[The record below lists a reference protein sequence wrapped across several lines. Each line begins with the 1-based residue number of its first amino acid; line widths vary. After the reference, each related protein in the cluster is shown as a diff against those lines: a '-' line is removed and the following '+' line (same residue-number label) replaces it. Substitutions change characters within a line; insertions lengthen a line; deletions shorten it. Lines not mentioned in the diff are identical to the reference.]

1 MKREGGTLILGI
13 GNPILTD
20 DGVGIQIARKLKE
33 ARPGLE
39 IEESNE
45 AAIVLLDYL
54 VGYEKLII
62 VDSIRTGHGRP
73 GELYKLALE
82 DFKTSADC
90 TSSHGIDIAT
100 AFEVGRTLGCN
111 MPTAVS
117 IYAVEVMDNE
127 NFSEQCTAEVEKE
140 IPSIVTRIIQEE
152 KL

>member
-1 MKREGGTLILGI
+1 MRETGTLILGI

-33 ARPGLE
+33 ARPGLN
-39 IEESNE
+39 IEETNE

-62 VDSIRTGHGRP
+62 VDSIQTGHGRP
-73 GELYKLALE
+73 GELYQLKLE
-82 DFKTSADC
+82 DFKTATDC
-90 TSSHGIDIAT
+90 TSSHGIDLAT
-100 AFEVGRTLGCN
+100 AFEVGRALGCK
-111 MPTAVS
+111 MPAAVS

-127 NFSEQCTAEVEKE
+127 NFSERCTTEVEKE
-140 IPSIVTRIIQEE
+140 IPSIVTRIIREE